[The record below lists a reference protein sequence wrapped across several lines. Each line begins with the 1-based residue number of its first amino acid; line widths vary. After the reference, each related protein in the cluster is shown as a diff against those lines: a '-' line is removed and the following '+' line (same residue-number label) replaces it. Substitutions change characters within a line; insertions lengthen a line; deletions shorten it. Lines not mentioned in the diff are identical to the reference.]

1 MIKIVGYIRVSTKG
15 QVEDGHSLLVQE
27 EIIRRYCQIE
37 FMNQEYQVRIIR
49 DEGKTARNMKR
60 DGLRW
65 IKKNLSNIDYLFVT
79 KLDRL
84 SRNLHDTMELDKY
97 FIEYDVIFGSCTRKY
112 DTSTA
117 DGKRDFRRDAIDA
130 EYESDRTSER
140 TIDGLKGRLMRGM
153 WRSPNPPYGYILG
166 DDGKLYVDESKREM
180 INKVYKDYY
189 EKNISTLIIKQY
201 ISEVTGIS
209 VRSAEKTLVKIVSDS
224 IYFGIVKY
232 QGEEFLNVVARKVMN
247 DNQQQYKYVKKEKY
261 SYDGRLVFC
270 EKCNSKLKNHS
281 AGGRNKIVYLYKHCP
296 KCKKYINEEKLI
308 KKIDELKGMRKK
320 DVIVYDFNK
329 EAVATKKESD
339 YRDKT

>member
-15 QVEDGHSLLVQE
+15 QVEDGHSLLIQE
-27 EIIRRYCQIE
+27 EIIKRYCQIE
-37 FMNQEYQVRIIR
+37 FMNQEYQLKIVR

-65 IKKNLSNIDYLFVT
+65 IKKNLFNIDYLFVT

-84 SRNLHDTMELDKY
+84 SRNLHDIMELDKN
-97 FIEYDVIFGSCTRKY
+97 FIKYDVIFGSCTRKY

-166 DDGKLYVDESKREM
+166 NDGKLYADESKVEM
-180 INKVYKDYY
+180 IRKVYKDYY
-189 EKNISTLIIKQY
+189 ERNIRTLKIKKY
-201 ISEVTGIS
+201 ISKATGIS
-209 VRSAEKTLVKIVSDS
+209 VKSAEKTLAKIVSDS

-232 QGEEFLNVVARKVMN
+232 QGDEYSNIVMKKVMQ
-247 DNQQQYKYVKKEKY
+247 DNQKQYEYVKKEKY
-261 SYDGRLVFC
+261 SYDSTIVC
-270 EKCNSKLKNHS
+270 CAKCRSKLKNRS
-281 AGGRNKIVYLYKHCP
+281 AGGRNKIVYLYKYCP
-296 KCKKYINEEKLI
+296 KCKKYINESNLI
-308 KKIDELKGMRKK
+308 SKVNKLKGLRKS
-320 DVIVYDFNK
+320 DIIMYDFNK
-329 EAVATKKESD
+329 DKVVVKKNNNI
-339 YRDKT
+339 